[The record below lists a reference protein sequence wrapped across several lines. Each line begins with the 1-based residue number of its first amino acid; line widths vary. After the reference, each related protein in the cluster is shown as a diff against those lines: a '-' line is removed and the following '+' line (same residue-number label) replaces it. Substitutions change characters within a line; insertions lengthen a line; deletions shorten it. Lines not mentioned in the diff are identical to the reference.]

1 MKIHLQPLT
10 IRLLVVFNPLKSL
23 KMRKVDFLDTS
34 EATRTQTPKEDT
46 KTPIAPPMPQSVL
59 DFFADETPK
68 GKYRNPDF
76 QTPNFSLFKDLLSK

>member
-1 MKIHLQPLT
+1 
-10 IRLLVVFNPLKSL
+10 
-23 KMRKVDFLDTS
+23 MRKVYLVGTS
-34 EATRTQTPKEDT
+34 DEVRTQAPKEDT